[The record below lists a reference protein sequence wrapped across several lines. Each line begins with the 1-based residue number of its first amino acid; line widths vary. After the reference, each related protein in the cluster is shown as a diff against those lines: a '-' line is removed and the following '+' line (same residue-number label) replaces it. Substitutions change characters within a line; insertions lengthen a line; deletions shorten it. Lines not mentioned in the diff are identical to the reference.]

1 MKKIV
6 TRSLIGAAL
15 FTSLAACE
23 DKQGDTHVTYKN
35 TQPKHAPGADT
46 ISAADETMAP
56 VSRVA
61 QEDETDDR
69 LAFGERSKHG
79 QYYVSTTDA
88 QFYPVKGAKQVN
100 THYIVVSVQFQRTP
114 NEHSTVVLNDTTL
127 TLQDTATYQTYEP
140 SDGGNLSTETPHTLW
155 TAFSSPSLSDDE
167 PLNLDVAFKIPKK
180 ANHTYNLL
188 ITQQSERAD
197 VFKFEEAKQDY

>member
-6 TRSLIGAAL
+6 TRSLVAAVL
-15 FTSLAACE
+15 FTGLTACE
-23 DKQGDTHVTYKN
+23 DKQGDTHVTYKKP
-35 TQPKHAPGADT
+35 QPKHAPGADT
-46 ISAADETMAP
+46 ISATDETMAP

-100 THYIVVSVQFQRTP
+100 TQYIVVSVQFQRTP
-114 NEHSTVVLNDTTL
+114 NEHSTVVLNDTTF

-180 ANHTYNLL
+180 SNHTYNLL

>member
-6 TRSLIGAAL
+6 IRSLVAAVL
-15 FTSLAACE
+15 FTGLAACE
-23 DKQGDTHVTYKN
+23 DKQGDTHVTYKAPH
-35 TQPKHAPGADT
+35 PKHAPGADT

-88 QFYPVKGAKQVN
+88 QFYPVKVAKQIN
-100 THYIVVSVQFQRTP
+100 TQYIVVSVQFQRTP
-114 NEHSTVVLNDTTL
+114 NEHSTVVLNDTTF

-140 SDGGNLSTETPHTLW
+140 SDGGNLSTETRMPCGQLFHHRHYLTM
-155 TAFSSPSLSDDE
+155 
-167 PLNLDVAFKIPKK
+167 
-180 ANHTYNLL
+180 NHLTSMLHL
-188 ITQQSERAD
+188 KFQKRPTIRITC
-197 VFKFEEAKQDY
+197 

>member
-6 TRSLIGAAL
+6 IRSLVAAVL
-15 FTSLAACE
+15 FTGLAACE
-23 DKQGDTHVTYKN
+23 DKQGDTHVTYKAP
-35 TQPKHAPGADT
+35 QPKHAPGADT

-88 QFYPVKGAKQVN
+88 QFYPVKGAKQIN
-100 THYIVVSVQFQRTP
+100 TQYIVVSVQFQRTP
-114 NEHSTVVLNDTTL
+114 NEHSTVVTF

-140 SDGGNLSTETPHTLW
+140 SDGGNLSTETPHALW